1 MALVEMQKRL
11 EAPSD
16 ISQLAVRKLPA
27 AEREDRQRAQETKL
41 VGVIFTPETRPS
53 HWLVDTFVEMLEQ
66 NTLIYL
72 RPDQCTSRAQ
82 EMQSKK
88 DPQVQLDASGTLKL
102 NARAKESSCAVTT
115 HVDLLSAWRRRSL
128 ALDLARLA
136 NFQEIEG
143 WVQHLF
149 AAQ

>member
-1 MALVEMQKRL
+1 MDSTAAFKDRMTTIGLAADVLQQLTDKGWNTFGKLAFAISTSPEQLTDDLVNTWLTATFATRPETFQVGVLRRALYESHAMALVEMQKRL

-66 NTLIYL
+66 NTLI
-72 RPDQCTSRAQ
+72 
-82 EMQSKK
+82 
-88 DPQVQLDASGTLKL
+88 
-102 NARAKESSCAVTT
+102 
-115 HVDLLSAWRRRSL
+115 
-128 ALDLARLA
+128 
-136 NFQEIEG
+136 
-143 WVQHLF
+143 
-149 AAQ
+149 